1 MPNPPMIQVGNLIR
15 LDHDS
20 SSRLLR
26 SAMKHLRQQQKYL
39 PKLQPFPSFL
49 KADGSCS
56 VELQVLN
63 SILGFWSLKI
73 WWSCQISY
81 LYDHHFIIMMRYD
94 GHLKTRKTCRKHSNK
109 HNQTHFCLTRLSDQG
124 LVIDPNDIYHKRH
137 WSPPLTHNVN
147 CQSRGFSVDGGHL
160 RCLGAKPLVHILQ
173 KSVGPIL
180 EAQDEDLKDPTKESE
195 DVWVG
200 RLRFY
205 LWRTWYLKF
214 KRFKGI

>member
-1 MPNPPMIQVGNLIR
+1 
-15 LDHDS
+15 
-20 SSRLLR
+20 
-26 SAMKHLRQQQKYL
+26 
-39 PKLQPFPSFL
+39 
-49 KADGSCS
+49 
-56 VELQVLN
+56 
-63 SILGFWSLKI
+63 
-73 WWSCQISY
+73 
-81 LYDHHFIIMMRYD
+81 MMRYD

-109 HNQTHFCLTRLSDQG
+109 HNQTHFFLTQLSDQG

-195 DVWVG
+195 DV
-200 RLRFY
+200 
-205 LWRTWYLKF
+205 
-214 KRFKGI
+214 